1 MGEKNRTRLC
11 REDSRGQPGLD
22 ANRACETLNE
32 QVRDGDSISHSV
44 PQLIVLGEKPLGS
57 VGCVPTRNYLNDP

>member
-1 MGEKNRTRLC
+1 MGEKKSYQTMQGRFPWAT
-11 REDSRGQPGLD
+11 GLD